1 METKKSSSAE
11 RYLFWISLSGLL
23 LLRFPWLILGKFL
36 VPGDSVV
43 IVVYELGTCL
53 LTCLLIFLERERL
66 EEYHIDGLALVLLLG
81 APIAVL
87 IGIMAGGYG
96 LPGQE
101 IKAVFA
107 VILLVALLIRR
118 PVLPW
123 RGAGRTAGCIGA
135 AVLAGAALAAVS
147 GFLLTFQLREMVDV
161 SALPSAGQVL
171 YAGRLSYGVLYQI
184 DYAAA
189 AEEPLFRGF
198 LWGRLRKCG
207 WKDHWIWLFQALLF
221 AVGHAYYVGS
231 SNVSAFLV
239 VPLGALALGFVAWKT
254 RSIGASM
261 ITHGIINGFG
271 ATLGYAFLAMM
282 R

>member
-1 METKKSSSAE
+1 
-11 RYLFWISLSGLL
+11 
-23 LLRFPWLILGKFL
+23 
-36 VPGDSVV
+36 
-43 IVVYELGTCL
+43 
-53 LTCLLIFLERERL
+53 
-66 EEYHIDGLALVLLLG
+66 
-81 APIAVL
+81 
-87 IGIMAGGYG
+87 MAGGYG
-96 LPGQE
+96 LPGQAV
-101 IKAVFA
+101 KAALA

-118 PVLPW
+118 PVLPR

-135 AVLAGAALAAVS
+135 AVLAGAIMAVVS
-147 GFLLTFQLREMVDV
+147 GLLLTFQLREMVDV
-161 SALPSAGQVL
+161 SALPSV
-171 YAGRLSYGVLYQI
+171 GRLSYGVLYQI

>member
-1 METKKSSSAE
+1 METKKSSRLE
-11 RYLFWISLSGLL
+11 RYLFWILLASLLF
-23 LLRFPWLILGKFL
+23 LRFPWLILGRFL
-36 VPGDSVV
+36 VPEDNVV

-53 LTCLLIFLERERL
+53 LTCLLILLERERL
-66 EEYHIDGLALVLLLG
+66 AEYHVDGLALALLVF

-87 IGIMAGGYG
+87 AGRMAGGYA

-101 IKAVFA
+101 IKAAFA
-107 VILLVALLIRR
+107 VILLMALLIRR
-118 PVLPW
+118 PVLPR
-123 RGAGRTAGCIGA
+123 RGAGRTVGCIGA
-135 AVLAGAALAAVS
+135 AVLAGAALTV
-147 GFLLTFQLREMVDV
+147 V
-161 SALPSAGQVL
+161 SAFVLSFQTSQAIDLTAIPSAGKLL
-171 YAGRLSYGVLYQI
+171 YGSLYQL

-231 SNVSAFLV
+231 SNISAFLA
-239 VPLGALALGFVAWKT
+239 VPLGALALGLIAWKT
-254 RSIGASM
+254 RSVGASM
-261 ITHGIINGFG
+261 IAHGITNGFG